1 MHAHT
6 QAHSYAIWGP
16 WTNGAKSE
24 HTHTHKRILMLFE
37 DHEPM
42 ELKVNTHTQAHSYA
56 IWGPWTNGAKS
67 GHTHAHTHTQAHSY
81 AIWGPWTNGAKRG
94 HRQNRC
100 LEGDVQGKRKQL
112 TRHNM
117 AILAALSAA
126 SSRLGDMEPS
136 KRAPPG
142 KVTRLMKP
150 FCQQTIN
157 GGKRLTSNR
166 LISTGEVPHPS
177 LSNRNNTPNKTGTKL
192 TASILKQSKGSKECW
207 S

>member
-1 MHAHT
+1 MWERKRVCVCVCVCVYRLNLKCALCWHIHVLV
-6 QAHSYAIWGP
+6 HS
-16 WTNGAKSE
+16 T
-24 HTHTHKRILMLFE
+24 HTHTHTL
-37 DHEPM
+37 
-42 ELKVNTHTQAHSYA
+42 THTQAHSYA

-67 GHTHAHTHTQAHSY
+67 GHH
-81 AIWGPWTNGAKRG
+81 
-94 HRQNRC
+94 QNRC
-100 LEGDVQGKRKQL
+100 LEGGVESKRKQL

-157 GGKRLTSNR
+157 GRKRLTSNR
-166 LISTGEVPHPS
+166 LTSTGEVPHPG

-192 TASILKQSKGSKECW
+192 TASILKHNQKVQKNADLNQTINKKCFVFV
-207 S
+207 

>member
-1 MHAHT
+1 MVCVCERVCVNVCVYEKEWVCVYKLNLKCALCWHIHLSV
-6 QAHSYAIWGP
+6 HS
-16 WTNGAKSE
+16 
-24 HTHTHKRILMLFE
+24 THTHKHILMLFE

-42 ELKVNTHTQAHSYA
+42 ELKEDIARTDV
-56 IWGPWTNGAKS
+56 WMEKS
-67 GHTHAHTHTQAHSY
+67 
-81 AIWGPWTNGAKRG
+81 W
-94 HRQNRC
+94 
-100 LEGDVQGKRKQL
+100 GKRKQL

-166 LISTGEVPHPS
+166 LTSTGEVPHPS

-192 TASILKQSKGSKECW
+192 TASILKHNTASILKHNQKVQKNADLNQTINNCFVFV
-207 S
+207 